1 LQKYCD
7 DSLVTLDENLQELA
21 IEFSITLTL
30 IMKRHFT
37 SSALFLLVTLSFQLV
52 KAQPVLPKIIP
63 PSPEA
68 AAIGKFGDVQVSTYT
83 GIPNINVPLHT
94 INVRDISLPISLSYH
109 AAGIKVE
116 EEASWVGLGWAL
128 SAGFSVTRTIRGN
141 DDLSTDT
148 SKPGYANAG
157 TFPAVQYPISD
168 LNYALAV
175 CAGGKDGQPDVFNF
189 NFLGAS
195 GKFYIKKKALAGD
208 PITVML
214 DHDNEKVSITY
225 NESTK
230 TWIIINKEGY
240 KGIFDVHEF
249 SRSIGVSVS
258 NWQIIPT
265 PQSGDP
271 YSQVPPPSTGDV
283 ITAWHVSQIISPTG
297 EVIVFEYDPTI
308 YSTRSIP
315 SLSESESRL
324 ASAEYVEGA
333 PDVGNLFV
341 LIPVKMP
348 NTQNP
353 LTAQGNPCINTFS
366 YSGSYQISF
375 PKYLKRIVFANGEV
389 KFVTSQRDDI
399 QEYTSGSKVR
409 KLDSIVV
416 KNSGLLKKINF
427 QYSYYNANATSDLY
441 LNKRLKLNSIYENNG
456 SLSKKPYI
464 FSYVGDSQFA
474 DASLPLK
481 NSAARDYWG
490 FYNGR
495 TENNSARFGGPTLI
509 PTYGYAGGDGV
520 IYNVIG
526 ANRNSDESSTKQG
539 VLNKIIYPTGGS
551 SEFQFELNSFPV
563 SQSLELPI
571 TRSYFMTA
579 NNQNNVFELT
589 KPAEVTINASIKCS
603 TLLCYPGAGTA
614 CTLPLAYY
622 NNYYFRLTNLT
633 TGVVEQTGKYSDYLC
648 KLENNCEVGVQSNYC
663 GIQRTVSKTLPIGKY
678 LIEAMPLNIPS
689 GSSYNVDVNLIYKT
703 DLVASTQFSTE
714 TYYGGGLRVS
724 KTIDYDGVQVANNI
738 VRKYQY
744 QTKDEQGIL
753 KSSGKL
759 MNIPTHSYPEIA
771 DLKAGSSTARC
782 ILIKSTSYSNVPLGG
797 SAQGSPVGYDEVR
810 IVYGESG
817 ENGTSVYSFMNDPD
831 FSTIPNL
838 GRKGEAPFLPNAP
851 TQSFSSSN
859 GLVKS
864 EVHYSRDGLKVRE
877 VFNEYLKEY
886 TGDVLNAL
894 YTFSSNGC
902 GQSQG
907 STAYNFY
914 SEKAK
919 WWKLIK
925 KTEKTYD
932 LTDALNLKSSST
944 ITEFLYGS
952 NHKQLKE
959 TWTTNSLGEIV
970 RERIK
975 YPIDLAPSNPEMWDP
990 TNPNFKHM
998 PGTVLV
1004 KEIFL
1009 TKPGQS
1015 EKLISGNKNNY
1026 SYHADKGLV
1035 LLNSTEYS
1043 AAGGSY
1049 ETGIQITKYDSK
1061 GNVLDVS
1068 RDNNV
1073 KMAYLWSYYGTLPV
1087 AESSNAT
1094 SDKIYYESF
1103 ELVAGATTNSVAA
1116 HSGKKYMATSY
1127 AIPFNPPAGT
1137 YELSYWSYN
1146 GANWIITKQPY
1157 TGPITITA
1165 SRIDDIRVYPVGA
1178 MMTTYNYDPLVGVI
1192 TAIDHNNNATHYTYD
1207 QLQRLAVVKDL
1218 NLQPVTQFK
1227 YQYKVN

>member
-37 SSALFLLVTLSFQLV
+37 SSALFLLVTVSFQLV

-128 SAGFSVTRTIRGN
+128 SAGYSVTRTVRGN
-141 DDLSTDT
+141 DDLSTDGL
-148 SKPGYANAG
+148 KPGYAMAG

-175 CAGGKDGQPDVFNF
+175 CGGGKDGQPDVFDF

-208 PITVML
+208 PIAVMM

-230 TWIIINKEGY
+230 TWTIINKEGY
-240 KGIFDVHEF
+240 KGIFDVHEM
-249 SRSIGVSVS
+249 SRSISVSVS
-258 NWQIIPT
+258 NWQTIPT
-265 PQSGDP
+265 PQSGDQFP
-271 YSQVPPPSTGDV
+271 AVPDV

-297 EVIVFEYDPTI
+297 EVVVFEYDPI
-308 YSTRSIP
+308 VYSTRSIA
-315 SLSESESRL
+315 SLNESDTRIADVQYSGGTTTGVIVGFRKVFN
-324 ASAEYVEGA
+324 SA
-333 PDVGNLFV
+333 LS
-341 LIPVKMP
+341 IP
-348 NTQNP
+348 N
-353 LTAQGNPCINTFS
+353 NPCQNSFS

-389 KFVTSQRDDI
+389 RFVTSQRDDI
-399 QEYTSGSKVR
+399 QEYTTGSKVR

-464 FSYVGDSQFA
+464 FKYIGDSQFA

-490 FYNGR
+490 FYNGKL
-495 TENNSARFGGPTLI
+495 ENNSARFGGPTLI
-509 PTYGYAGGDGV
+509 PSFGYAGFSNGV
-520 IYNVIG
+520 FTGIYNVTL
-526 ANRNSDESSTKQG
+526 ANRNSDDISTKQG
-539 VLNKIIYPTGGS
+539 VLEKIIYPTGGS
-551 SEFQFELNSFPV
+551 TEFSYELNSFTT
-563 SQSLELPI
+563 SATAELSL
-571 TRSYFMTA
+571 TRSYFVVA

-589 KPAEVTINASIKCS
+589 KPAEIIVNASIKCS

-622 NNYYFRLTNLT
+622 DNLYFRITNLT
-633 TGVVEQTGKYSDYLC
+633 TGAAELTGKYSDYLC
-648 KLENNCEVGVQSNYC
+648 KLDNTCGVGVTSNYC
-663 GIQRTVSKTLPIGKY
+663 GIQRTISKSLPSGKY
-678 LIEAMPLNIPS
+678 LIETFPLNIS
-689 GSSYNVDVNLIYKT
+689 GGSSFNVDLNMNYKN
-703 DLVASTQFSTE
+703 DLFASNQENTE
-714 TYYGGGLRVS
+714 TYQGAGLRV
-724 KTIDYDGVQVANNI
+724 KKITDQDGLSVANNI
-738 VRKYQY
+738 VRKFEYVM
-744 QTKDEQGIL
+744 KDEQGIL
-753 KSSGKL
+753 QSSGKL
-759 MNIPTHSYPEIA
+759 MTLPSHSFTETANIV
-771 DLKAGSSTARC
+771 DVGSGARC
-782 ILIKSTSYSNVPLGG
+782 VLLKSSSYSNIPLGN
-797 SAQGSPVGYDEVR
+797 SAQGSPIGYDEVR
-810 IVYGESG
+810 IIYG
-817 ENGTSVYSFMNDPD
+817 ENGENGNSVFTFMNDPD
-831 FSTIPNL
+831 VSTIPL
-838 GRKGEAPFLPNAP
+838 FVPFAISYQPFLPNAP

-864 EVHYSRDGLKVRE
+864 EVHYSRDGFKVRE
-877 VFNEYLKEY
+877 VFNDYLKDY
-886 TGDVLNAL
+886 TGDQLTAL
-894 YTFSSNGC
+894 YTYSSNAC
-902 GQSQG
+902 GQSSSG
-907 STAYNFY
+907 ATAYNFY
-914 SEKAK
+914 LERAK
-919 WWKLIK
+919 WWKLTK